1 MKAKGGLTSD
11 EMGCFIIVMLVATF
25 LLGCGWLL
33 GELLLAPPHCG
44 SSGCE
49 GWIRELRLS
58 TISSFVGLGCL
69 GLAAANILQKPMFVL
84 GAGILAITTFTGH
97 GNPVTF
103 ILVGVDFVL
112 TMGVLGWLMVLW
124 REG

>member
-11 EMGCFIIVMLVATF
+11 EMGCFIIVMAVAAVF
-25 LLGCGWLL
+25 LGSGWLL
-33 GELLLAPPHCG
+33 GEILLAPPHCG
-44 SSGCE
+44 SSGC
-49 GWIRELRLS
+49 GTWPQELRLL

-84 GAGILAITTFTGH
+84 GAGILAITTFAGH

-103 ILVGVDFVL
+103 IRVGVDFIL
-112 TMGVLGWLMVLW
+112 TMGVLGWLLVLW